1 MKILV
6 VDDEPAVVAG
16 ITVMLEDARIEMV
29 AAQDVA
35 TAEAHMANEFFAVV
49 LADLRVRSEEDGL
62 RLLDAVRRLSPKS
75 RIASMTG
82 YADAATEQRLRERGA
97 SVVLRKPFLFD
108 ELTNVLRE
116 LLDAVEVA
124 EESCASDD
132 ELYEATVGTLHAICR
147 RRFGFDAEDARDLVQ
162 ETWLLY
168 LEKRSAIRSPRAWL
182 SGAAANLCK
191 QRIERYQRE
200 RARAAELTDFG
211 TEPAHDAVLSVQ
223 QALAQLDDRSRALCT
238 MIGLEQ
244 RSYDEV
250 SAALDIPQGSVGP
263 LYMRA
268 KSRLRKMWERPAA

>member
-6 VDDEPAVVAG
+6 VDDEPAIVAG
-16 ITVMLEDARIEMV
+16 IAMMLEDAKMEMV

-35 TAEAHMANEFFAVV
+35 TAEAHIANEFFAVV
-49 LADLRVRSEEDGL
+49 LADLRLRSEEDGL

-97 SVVLRKPFLFD
+97 SVILRKPFLSD

-116 LLDAVEVA
+116 LLGAVEVA

-182 SGAAANLCK
+182 SGAAANLCR
-191 QRIERYQRE
+191 QRIDRYQRE
-200 RARAAELTDFG
+200 RARAAEITDFG

-223 QALAQLDDRSRALCT
+223 QALAQLDDRSRVLCT

-250 SAALDIPQGSVGP
+250 SAALAIPHGSVGP

-268 KSRLRKMWERPAA
+268 KSRFRKMWQSPA